1 MNKGDIVYL
10 DYDVII
16 KESGEYYKTTRED
29 VAKENDLYDEKTLYG
44 ARAIIVGNGFES
56 AGFDAALLEM
66 ELGEEKEVEVVEDEA
81 HGKRDTKLIELV
93 PMRTVLKQPQFKE
106 GESYP
111 MPGMPIKIGDR
122 QGYIRTVGAGRVRVD
137 YNHPLAGKS
146 LIYKIKIERTTET
159 DVDKITAIFDMY
171 YPTKAPLTID
181 ADDNVM
187 KIILPEMCKYDQ
199 MWQGVKFMIIAAFR
213 EYLTIKNFQLIEE
226 YKEHKSTA
234 DVGEGHDHAHDHEH
248 DDHDHD
254 GDVNEGEGK
263 EVKEESGE
271 EKKEETSDE

>member
-1 MNKGDIVYL
+1 MKKGDIVYL
-10 DYDVII
+10 DYDVMI

-56 AGFDAALLEM
+56 AGFDTALLEM
-66 ELGEEKEVEVVEDEA
+66 KVGDEKEVEVGEDEA
-81 HGKRDTKLIELV
+81 HGKRDPKLIELV

-106 GESYP
+106 GEAYP

-146 LIYKIKIERTTET
+146 LIYKIKIERAT
-159 DVDKITAIFDMY
+159 DTDEDKITAIFDMY
-171 YPTKAPLTID
+171 YPTKAPLSIN
-181 ADDNVM
+181 ADDDVM
-187 KIILPEMCKYDQ
+187 KIILPEMCKYDH

-213 EYLTIKNFQLIEE
+213 EYLSIKNFQLIEE

-234 DVGEGHDHAHDHEH
+234 DVGEGHEH
-248 DDHDHD
+248 GDHDHD
-254 GDVNEGEGK
+254 HDHDAELTGEKGK
-263 EVKEESGE
+263 EAKEESGG
-271 EKKEETSDE
+271 EKKEDTSDE

>member
-10 DYDVII
+10 DYDVLI

-29 VAKENDLYDEKTLYG
+29 VAKDNELYDEKGHYG

-66 ELGEEKEVEVVEDEA
+66 DVGEEKEVEVGEDEG
-81 HGKRDTKLIELV
+81 HGKRDAKLIELV

-106 GESYP
+106 GDSYP

-159 DVDKITAIFDMY
+159 DVDKISAIFDMY

-181 ADDNVM
+181 TDDNVM
-187 KIILPEMCKYDQ
+187 KIILPEMCKYDH

-213 EYLTIKNFQLIEE
+213 EYLTVKNFQLIEE

-234 DVGEGHDHAHDHEH
+234 DVEDGHDHEH

-254 GDVNEGEGK
+254 ADVTEGEGK
-263 EVKEESGE
+263 EVKAESEE
-271 EKKEETSDE
+271 EKKEDTSNE

>member
-1 MNKGDIVYL
+1 MKKGDIVYL
-10 DYDVII
+10 DYDVKI
-16 KESGEYYKTTRED
+16 KESGDYYKTTRED
-29 VAKENDLYDEKTLYG
+29 VAKENDLYDEKSHYG
-44 ARAIIVGNGFES
+44 TRAIIVGNGFES
-56 AGFDAALLEM
+56 AGFDATLLEM
-66 ELGEEKEVEVVEDEA
+66 DVGEEKEVEVGEDEA
-81 HGKRDTKLIELV
+81 HGKRDPKLIELV

-106 GESYP
+106 GEAYP

-146 LIYKIKIERTTET
+146 LIYNIKIEKTA
-159 DVDKITAIFDMY
+159 DVDEDKIKAIFDMY
-171 YPTKAPLTID
+171 YPTKAPLNMDTV
-181 ADDNVM
+181 DNVM

-213 EYLTIKNFQLIEE
+213 EYLDIKNFQLIEE

-234 DVGEGHDHAHDHEH
+234 ESEDGNDHDHDHDH

-254 GDVNEGEGK
+254 HDHDTEIADVAEGEG
-263 EVKEESGE
+263 
-271 EKKEETSDE
+271 EK